1 MEAFDNDDY
10 SPDSLTSDESDNSD
24 FNVDS
29 DELVDDLQKLQIS
42 NEFSNEDPMDTDS
55 MSESH
60 TGDNRFASISPGN
73 TTPIAVFRSFF
84 TGEVFNLIVEQTNI
98 YERQKFQRSHQNTN
112 DRWQDVEIKDIKLF
126 LGIITIMGIND
137 LPRMKLY

>member
-1 MEAFDNDDY
+1 MEFFDNDDY

-29 DELVDDLQKLQIS
+29 DKLVDDLQELQIS
-42 NEFSNEDPMDTDS
+42 NEFSNEDPIDTDS

-60 TGDNRFASISPGN
+60 TSDNGFTLISPNN

-84 TGEVFNLIVEQTNI
+84 TEEVFNLIVEQTNI
-98 YERQKFQRSHQNTN
+98 YRRQKFQRSRQNTN
-112 DRWQDVEIKDIKLF
+112 DRC
-126 LGIITIMGIND
+126 
-137 LPRMKLY
+137 RMWKSKILNYSSG